1 MIHYSR
7 QLSWTEFKQL
17 AEEGA
22 IAVIA
27 VGAHEEH
34 GPHCSL
40 ATDTIISNAIAR
52 RIADRINGI
61 LLPELPYGDSWPIS
75 DFPGTISLQ
84 PETLFHVLMDISA
97 GMKKA
102 GIRAVIFVNGH
113 FDNMVPIEMTI
124 RKLRQDHNYP
134 AMVVNFP
141 DLETIAAEINE
152 SKPAG
157 YFFFHADEFETSV
170 VLAEYPEG
178 VKMDKARPV
187 YPVFPPA
194 YGQTKVMISSF
205 NPVGSFGD
213 PTKASAEKGNRF
225 LDALEESSM
234 KQVSAF
240 LDSIEKAGANG

>member
-7 QLSWTEFKQL
+7 QLSWPEFKKL

-40 ATDTIISNAIAR
+40 ATDTIISDAIAE
-52 RIADRINGI
+52 RIADRIDGI
-61 LLPELPYGDSWPIS
+61 LLPALPFGDSWSIS

-84 PETLFHVLMDISA
+84 PETLHRLLMDIAHSVQR
-97 GMKKA
+97 A
-102 GIRAVIFVNGH
+102 GIRAIIFVNGH

-124 RKLRQDHNYP
+124 RNLRQESGYP
-134 AMVVNFP
+134 AMAVNFP
-141 DLETIAAEINE
+141 ELETIAAEINE
-152 SKPAG
+152 SRPAG

-178 VKMDKARPV
+178 VKMDKAQPV
-187 YPVFPPA
+187 YPEFPPA
-194 YGQTKVMISSF
+194 YLQTKVMLSSF
-205 NPVGSFGD
+205 NPIGSFGD
-213 PTKASAEKGNRF
+213 PTKATAEKGKRF

-234 KQVSAF
+234 KQVQAF
-240 LDSIEKAGANG
+240 IDSIK